1 MQGIIAVLR
10 HEADIGQN
18 EATPSHTAT
27 APDNQANISRMG
39 QHKLAKAEDDRNME
53 AELQIVYIISVL
65 YYEVN
70 NLSVGAR
77 LHKNYFQAI

>member
-18 EATPSHTAT
+18 EATRSHTAT

-39 QHKLAKAEDDRNME
+39 QHKVAKAEDDRNME